1 MPSPTVVRAAP
12 QFTPGATALYA
23 QLASVLRNQILSGQ
37 WADGEEIPSL
47 QELVDRYGVGR
58 VTVRQSVQ
66 ILADEGLLSSQ
77 RGRRTFVIYSPQ
89 AAQVDVAGRPLFTSV
104 ASMEHPSPLYGVALL
119 SRGRSER
126 LPPARWQVGRDEGP
140 YTHVRKLDQID
151 GSPYGLSSVHVAED
165 IYDRFPKAAEESEKL
180 IQLVRKHAESV
191 SLAKERVT
199 VMPMDF
205 DAAAALG
212 YRMAAPAARAERIL
226 CDASGRVI
234 YFGVTIY
241 RGDRFGLDRDLFEYF
256 AQDAPGSGQ
265 KK

>member
-1 MPSPTVVRAAP
+1 MPSVTVLRPAP
-12 QFTPGATALYA
+12 QFTQGATALYA
-23 QLASVLRNQILSGQ
+23 QLASVLRNQILSGE
-37 WADGEEIPSL
+37 WPDGQEIPSL
-47 QELVDRYGVGR
+47 QELVDLYGVGR

-77 RGRRTFVIYSPQ
+77 RGRRTFVTYSPQ
-89 AAQVDVAGRPLFTSV
+89 DAQADLAGKPLFTSV
-104 ASMEHPSPLYGVALL
+104 ASMAHQSPLYGVALL
-119 SRGRSER
+119 SRSRAAG

-165 IYDRFPKAAEESEKL
+165 LYDRFPKAAEESEKL
-180 IQLVRKHAESV
+180 IQLVRQHVQSV

-205 DAAAALG
+205 AAAAALG
-212 YRMAAPAARAERIL
+212 YRMAAPAAKAERVV

-256 AQDAPGSGQ
+256 APKLPSSAHR
-265 KK
+265 K